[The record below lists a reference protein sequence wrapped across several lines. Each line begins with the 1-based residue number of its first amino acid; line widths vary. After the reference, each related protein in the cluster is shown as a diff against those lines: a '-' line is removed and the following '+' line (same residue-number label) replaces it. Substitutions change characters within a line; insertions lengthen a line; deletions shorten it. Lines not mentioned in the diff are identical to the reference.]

1 MNGNGKSSKS
11 AGRSAGAP
19 GRRPDRTT
27 TGRRPG
33 AIAVLLAAAA
43 ALALAACSGG
53 PGSPQVASLGTSTG
67 NTGSSAADGRG
78 GSSAARVPKG
88 NPTQL
93 LDEWAAC
100 IRSHGD
106 PNQADPTIDAN
117 KDIQIFM
124 DNVPKALEDE
134 VHGSTGPCSS
144 YLLAAE
150 IALRGGQPA
159 PADDPAQDVRFAE
172 CMRANGVP
180 NWPDPSANGETDFN
194 GTGVDPNSPAVQNA
208 TKLCD
213 KKTGI
218 PYEAPGAEVPGVVV
232 VTGCTTPP
240 GMQCPSRPPSGG
252 SGAMRTVPSGGSGG
266 NG

>member
-1 MNGNGKSSKS
+1 MKGNRESAAG
-11 AGRSAGAP
+11 AGRGTGAP
-19 GRRPDRTT
+19 ARRPDRTT
-27 TGRRPG
+27 TRRRPG
-33 AIAVLLAAAA
+33 ALAVLLAAG

-53 PGSPQVASLGTSTG
+53 PGSPQVATLGTSTA
-67 NTGSSAADGRG
+67 NAASSGADGRG
-78 GSSAARVPKG
+78 GSSATAVPKG

-93 LDEWAAC
+93 LDEWAGC

-117 KDIQIFM
+117 KDIRIFM
-124 DNVPKALEDE
+124 ENVPKALEDE
-134 VHGSTGPCSS
+134 VHGSTGPCSN

-159 PADDPAQDVRFAE
+159 PADNPAQDVRFAD
-172 CMRANGVP
+172 CIRANGIP
-180 NWPDPSANGETDFN
+180 NWPDPSANGETNFN

-213 KKTGI
+213 KKTGV

-232 VTGCTTPP
+232 VTDCSAPP
-240 GMQCPSRPPSGG
+240 GMQCPSRPPSSGG
-252 SGAMRTVPSGGSGG
+252 GMRTVPSGGSAG

>member
-1 MNGNGKSSKS
+1 MKGTKEGSQS
-11 AGRSAGAP
+11 AGGSAGTHGRRSA
-19 GRRPDRTT
+19 RTRT
-27 TGRRPG
+27 LRRPG
-33 AIAVLLAAAA
+33 ALAVLLAAT

-53 PGSPQVASLGTSTG
+53 PSSPQVASLGKSSG
-67 NTGSSAADGRG
+67 GGSSSGSSAA
-78 GSSAARVPKG
+78 ALPKG
-88 NPTQL
+88 SPTRL

-117 KDIQIFM
+117 RDIQIFM
-124 DNVPKALEDE
+124 VNVPKALENE
-134 VHGSTGPCSS
+134 VHGSTGPCSN

-159 PADDPAQDVRFAE
+159 PADNPAQDVRFAE

-180 NWPDPSANGETDFN
+180 DWPDPSANGETDFN

-218 PYEAPGAEVPGVVV
+218 PYEAPGAETPGVVV
-232 VTGCTTPP
+232 VTDCSAPP
-240 GMQCPSRPPSGG
+240 GMQCPSRPPPYGSGG
-252 SGAMRTVPSGGSGG
+252 LRTVPSGNGGSGG

>member
-1 MNGNGKSSKS
+1 MNGNEEGSQG
-11 AGRSAGAP
+11 ADRSAGVR
-19 GRRPDRTT
+19 GRRPDRTRT
-27 TGRRPG
+27 RRRPG
-33 AIAVLLAAAA
+33 ALAVLLAVT

-53 PGSPQVASLGTSTG
+53 PSSPQVASLGQRSG
-67 NTGSSAADGRG
+67 GGGSGSGSSAA
-78 GSSAARVPKG
+78 ALPKG

-124 DNVPKALEDE
+124 VNVPKALENE
-134 VHGSTGPCSS
+134 VHGSTGPCSN

-159 PADDPAQDVRFAE
+159 PADNPAQDVRFAD

-213 KKTGI
+213 QKTGM

-232 VTGCTTPP
+232 VTGCTAPP
-240 GMQCPSRPPSGG
+240 GMHCPSRPPSGG
-252 SGAMRTVPSGGSGG
+252 GGMQPVPSGDGGSAG